1 MSLLT
6 KGVCKVLHILMG
18 HIPSNYLRVGILK
31 CLGADIRGKVYIG
44 MDLLIPNA
52 GDGRVNQL
60 HIEGQVAISHRVT
73 LILSVDPGP
82 SPLQQIYTPKV
93 SPITIKKGAWIGAGA
108 IILQGVT
115 IGEFSVVAAG
125 AVVTKDV
132 PPYTVVAGV
141 PAKVVKNIPIYKL
154 KGDKKT

>member
-1 MSLLT
+1 MRLLT
-6 KGVCKVLHILMG
+6 KGARKVLHILMG
-18 HIPSNYLRVGILK
+18 HSPSNNLRVCFLK

-44 MDLLIPNA
+44 LDLLISNA
-52 GDGRVNQL
+52 GDGQVTQL
-60 HIEGQVAISHRVT
+60 HIEDLVAISHRVT

-93 SPITIKKGAWIGAGA
+93 SPIIIKKGAWIGAGA

-115 IGEFSVVAAG
+115 VGEFSVVAAG

-141 PAKVVKNIPIYKL
+141 PAKAVKNIPTDKL